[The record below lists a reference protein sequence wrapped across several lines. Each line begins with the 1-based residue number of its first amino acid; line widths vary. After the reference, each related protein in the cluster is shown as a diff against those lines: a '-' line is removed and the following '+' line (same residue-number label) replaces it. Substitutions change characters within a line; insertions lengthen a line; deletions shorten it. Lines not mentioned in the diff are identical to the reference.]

1 MTPGT
6 LEAFIDHLSIPRSCE
21 LNKPVFKKH
30 FLDNGV
36 LDIADKTALKE
47 DVDKIRWLY
56 TLKPS
61 TINVAAY
68 VDSDR
73 DFSELAVLQ
82 VDLTSTKR
90 LKRIA
95 TFMQRSIPYPLIVL
109 FSQENQL
116 CLSVSDKRI
125 NQADKEKW
133 VVEDILYTDW
143 IDLAAPTL
151 AQAAFLEDCTINS
164 FSFANF
170 LSFYKSLNERVIAI
184 NCAIHSGRYER
195 DVVGNIE
202 SKPSESRLERLRELE
217 KLNLQKSEIA
227 NKLKKEKQLGRQVEL
242 NTKIKQ
248 INDVIEKIRE
258 SI

>member
-1 MTPGT
+1 MSPGT

-61 TINVAAY
+61 TINIAAY
-68 VDSDR
+68 VDSER

-82 VDLTSTKR
+82 VELTSAKR

-95 TFMQRSIPYPLIVL
+95 TFMQRSIPYPLILL
-109 FSQENQL
+109 FSQENQV

-143 IDLAAPTL
+143 IDLTALTL
-151 AQAAFLEDCTINS
+151 VQAAFLEECTINS

-170 LSFYKSLNERVIAI
+170 LSFYKSLTERVIAI
-184 NCAIHSGRYER
+184 NCATHSGRYER
-195 DVVGNIE
+195 ETAEVQDT
-202 SKPSESRLERLRELE
+202 KPRESRLDRLRELE
-217 KLNLQKSEIA
+217 RLTLQ
-227 NKLKKEKQLGRQVEL
+227 
-242 NTKIKQ
+242 
-248 INDVIEKIRE
+248 
-258 SI
+258 

>member
-6 LEAFIDHLSIPRSCE
+6 LEAFIDHLSIPRTCE
-21 LNKPVFKKH
+21 LNKPVFKKL
-30 FLDNGV
+30 FLENGV
-36 LDIADKTALKE
+36 LDIADKTALKD

-56 TLKPS
+56 TLKPA

-68 VDSDR
+68 VDSER
-73 DFSELAVLQ
+73 DFSEIAVLQ
-82 VDLTSTKR
+82 VELTSAKR

-95 TFMQRSIPYPLIVL
+95 TFIQRSIPYPLILL
-109 FSQENQL
+109 FTQSNQV

-133 VVEDILYTDW
+133 VVEDSLYTDW
-143 IDLAAPTL
+143 INLATPTA
-151 AQAAFLEDCTINS
+151 AQATFLEDCNINS
-164 FSFANF
+164 FSFTNF
-170 LSFYKSLNERVIAI
+170 LSFYKNLTDRVIAI
-184 NCAIHSGRYER
+184 NCAAHSGRYER
-195 DVVGNIE
+195 DMADNIE
-202 SKPSESRLERLRELE
+202 NKPSESRLERLRKLE
-217 KLNLQKSEIA
+217 KLNLQKAEIA
-227 NKLKKEKQLGRQVEL
+227 NKLKKEKQIGRQVDF

>member
-6 LEAFIDHLSIPRSCE
+6 LEAFIDHLSIPKSCE
-21 LNKPVFKKH
+21 LNKPVFKRL
-30 FLDNGV
+30 FLENGV
-36 LDIADKTALKE
+36 LDIADKTALKD

-68 VDSDR
+68 VDSER
-73 DFSELAVLQ
+73 DFSEIAVLQ
-82 VDLTSTKR
+82 VELTSAKR

-95 TFMQRSIPYPLIVL
+95 TFMQRSIPYPLILL
-109 FSQENQL
+109 FSQENQV

-143 IDLAAPTL
+143 IDLTALTL
-151 AQAAFLEDCTINS
+151 AQAAFLEDCNINS
-164 FSFANF
+164 FSFANC
-170 LSFYKSLNERVIAI
+170 LSFYKSLTERVIAI
-184 NCAIHSGRYER
+184 SCAAHSGHYER
-195 DVVGNIE
+195 E
-202 SKPSESRLERLRELE
+202 SAEIKDTKPREGRLDRLRELE
-217 KLNLQKSEIA
+217 KLNLQKAEIA
-227 NKLKKEKQLGRQVEL
+227 NKLKKEKQMGRQVEL

>member
-21 LNKPVFKKH
+21 LNKPVFKRL
-30 FLDNGV
+30 FLENGV
-36 LDIADKTALKE
+36 LDIADKTALKD

-56 TLKPS
+56 TLKAA
-61 TINVAAY
+61 TINIAAY
-68 VDSDR
+68 VDSER
-73 DFSELAVLQ
+73 DFSEIAMLQ
-82 VDLTSTKR
+82 VDLTSAKR

-95 TFMQRSIPYPLIVL
+95 NFMQRSIPYPLILL
-109 FSQENQL
+109 FTQGNQI

-133 VVEDILYTDW
+133 VVEDPLYTDW
-143 IDLAAPTL
+143 IDLAAPTA
-151 AQAAFLEDCTINS
+151 AQAGFLEDCHINS

-170 LSFYKSLNERVIAI
+170 LSFYKSLTERVIAI
-184 NCAIHSGRYER
+184 NCAAHSGRYER
-195 DVVGNIE
+195 DVTDNIE
-202 SKPSESRLERLRELE
+202 NKPNESRLERLRELE
-217 KLNLQKSEIA
+217 KLNLQKTEIA
-227 NKLKKEKQLGRQVEL
+227 NKLKKEKQMGRQVEL

>member
-21 LNKPVFKKH
+21 LNKPVFKKL

-36 LDIADKTALKE
+36 LDIADKTALKD
-47 DVDKIRWLY
+47 DVEKIRWLY
-56 TLKPS
+56 TLKPA

-68 VDSDR
+68 VDNER
-73 DFSELAVLQ
+73 DFSEIAVLQ
-82 VDLTSTKR
+82 VELTSAKR

-95 TFMQRSIPYPLIVL
+95 TFMQRSIPYPLILL

-125 NQADKEKW
+125 NQVDKEKW

-143 IDLAAPTL
+143 IDLTGPTL
-151 AQAAFLEDCTINS
+151 AQATFLEDCTINS
-164 FSFANF
+164 FSFANC
-170 LSFYKSLNERVIAI
+170 LSFYKSLTERVIAI
-184 NCAIHSGRYER
+184 NCATHSGRYER
-195 DVVGNIE
+195 E
-202 SKPSESRLERLRELE
+202 SALGEDTKSREGRLDQLRELE
-217 KLNLQKSEIA
+217 RLTLQKTEIA
-227 NKLKKEKQLGRQVEL
+227 NKLKKERQMGRQVEL

-248 INDVIEKIRE
+248 INDVIERIKE

>member
-1 MTPGT
+1 MSPGT

-21 LNKPVFKKH
+21 LNKPVFKKL
-30 FLDNGV
+30 FLENAV
-36 LDIADKTALKE
+36 LDIADKTALKD

-56 TLKPS
+56 TLKAA

-68 VDSDR
+68 VDSER
-73 DFSELAVLQ
+73 DFSEIAVLQ

-95 TFMQRSIPYPLIVL
+95 TFMQRSIPYPLILL
-109 FSQENQL
+109 FTHENQI
-116 CLSVSDKRI
+116 CLSLSDKRI

-133 VVEDILYTDW
+133 VVEDPLYTDW
-143 IDLAAPTL
+143 IDLAMPTA
-151 AQAAFLEDCTINS
+151 AQANFLEDCNINR
-164 FSFANF
+164 FSFTNF
-170 LSFYKSLNERVIAI
+170 LNFYKSLTERVIAI
-184 NCAIHSGRYER
+184 SCAAHSGRYER
-195 DVVGNIE
+195 GAAE
-202 SKPSESRLERLRELE
+202 GEGARPREGRLDRLRELE
-217 KLNLQKSEIA
+217 RLTLQKTEIA
-227 NKLKKEKQLGRQVEL
+227 NKLKKERQMGRQVEL

>member
-21 LNKPVFKKH
+21 LNKPVFKKL
-30 FLDNGV
+30 FLENGV
-36 LDIADKTALKE
+36 LDIADKTALKD

-56 TLKPS
+56 TLKPA
-61 TINVAAY
+61 TINIAAY
-68 VDSDR
+68 VDKDR
-73 DFSELAVLQ
+73 DFSEIAVLQ
-82 VDLTSTKR
+82 VELTSAKR

-95 TFMQRSIPYPLIVL
+95 TFMQRSIPYPLILV
-109 FSQENQL
+109 FSQENQV
-116 CLSVSDKRI
+116 CLSIADKRI

-151 AQAAFLEDCTINS
+151 AQATFLEDCNINS
-164 FSFANF
+164 FSFTNF
-170 LSFYKSLNERVIAI
+170 LSFYKSLTERVIAM
-184 NCAIHSGRYER
+184 NCATHSGRYER
-195 DVVGNIE
+195 GTTDNIE
-202 SKPSESRLERLRELE
+202 SKQSEGRLERLRELE
-217 KLNLQKSEIA
+217 KLNLQKIEIA

-248 INDVIEKIRE
+248 INDVIEQFKE

>member
-21 LNKPVFKKH
+21 LNKPVFKKL

-61 TINVAAY
+61 TINIAAY
-68 VDSDR
+68 VDSER
-73 DFSELAVLQ
+73 DFSEIAVLQ
-82 VDLTSTKR
+82 VELTSAKR

-95 TFMQRSIPYPLIVL
+95 TFMQRSIPYPLILL
-109 FSQENQL
+109 FSQENQV

-143 IDLAAPTL
+143 IDLTAPTL

-170 LSFYKSLNERVIAI
+170 LSFYKSLGERVIAI
-184 NCAIHSGRYER
+184 NCAAYSGRYER
-195 DVVGNIE
+195 DATDNIE
-202 SKPSESRLERLRELE
+202 NKQSESRLEWLRELE
-217 KLNLQKSEIA
+217 RLNLQKTEIA
-227 NKLKKEKQLGRQVEL
+227 NKLKKEKQMGRQVEL

>member
-21 LNKPVFKKH
+21 LNKPVFKKL
-30 FLDNGV
+30 FLENGV
-36 LDIADKTALKE
+36 LDIADKTALKD

-56 TLKPS
+56 TLKPA
-61 TINVAAY
+61 TINIAAY

-73 DFSELAVLQ
+73 DFSEIAVLQ
-82 VDLTSTKR
+82 VELISAKR

-95 TFMQRSIPYPLIVL
+95 TFMQRSIPYPLILV
-109 FSQENQL
+109 FSQDNQV
-116 CLSVSDKRI
+116 CLSIADKRI

-151 AQAAFLEDCTINS
+151 AQATFLEDCNINS
-164 FSFANF
+164 FSFTNF
-170 LSFYKSLNERVIAI
+170 LSFYKSLTERVIAM
-184 NCAIHSGRYER
+184 NCATHSGRYER
-195 DVVGNIE
+195 GTTDNIE
-202 SKPSESRLERLRELE
+202 SKQSEGRLERLRELE
-217 KLNLQKSEIA
+217 KLNLQKIEIA

-248 INDVIEKIRE
+248 INDVIEQFKE

>member
-21 LNKPVFKKH
+21 LNKPVFKKL
-30 FLDNGV
+30 FLENGV
-36 LDIADKTALKE
+36 LDIADKTALKD

-56 TLKPS
+56 TLKPA

-68 VDSDR
+68 VDSER
-73 DFSELAVLQ
+73 DFSEIAVLQ
-82 VDLTSTKR
+82 VELKSAKR

-95 TFMQRSIPYPLIVL
+95 NFMQRSIPYPLILL
-109 FSQENQL
+109 FTQENQV

-133 VVEDILYTDW
+133 VVEDILYADW

-170 LSFYKSLNERVIAI
+170 LSFYKSLTERVIAI
-184 NCAIHSGRYER
+184 NCAAHSGRYER
-195 DVVGNIE
+195 DMADNIE
-202 SKPSESRLERLRELE
+202 NKPSESRLERLRELE
-217 KLNLQKSEIA
+217 KLNLQKTEIA
-227 NKLKKEKQLGRQVEL
+227 NKLKKEKQLGRRVEMSTQIKKINDEIL
-242 NTKIKQ
+242 KIKEN
-248 INDVIEKIRE
+248 I
-258 SI
+258 

>member
-21 LNKPVFKKH
+21 LNKPVFKKE
-30 FLDNGV
+30 LLENGV
-36 LDIADKTALKE
+36 LDIADKTALKD

-56 TLKPS
+56 TLKAA

-68 VDSDR
+68 VDSER
-73 DFSELAVLQ
+73 DFSEVAVLQ
-82 VDLTSTKR
+82 VELTSAKR

-95 TFMQRSIPYPLIVL
+95 TFIQRSIPYPLILL
-109 FSQENQL
+109 FTQGNQV

-133 VVEDILYTDW
+133 VVEDPLYTDW
-143 IDLAAPTL
+143 IDLAAPTA
-151 AQAAFLEDCTINS
+151 AQAAFLEDCNINS
-164 FSFANF
+164 FSFSNF
-170 LSFYKSLNERVIAI
+170 LSFYKSLTERVIAI
-184 NCAIHSGRYER
+184 NCAAHSGRYER
-195 DVVGNIE
+195 DMADNIE
-202 SKPSESRLERLRELE
+202 NKPSEGRLERLRELE
-217 KLNLQKSEIA
+217 KLNLQKTEIA
-227 NKLKKEKQLGRQVEL
+227 NKLKKEKQMGRQVEL